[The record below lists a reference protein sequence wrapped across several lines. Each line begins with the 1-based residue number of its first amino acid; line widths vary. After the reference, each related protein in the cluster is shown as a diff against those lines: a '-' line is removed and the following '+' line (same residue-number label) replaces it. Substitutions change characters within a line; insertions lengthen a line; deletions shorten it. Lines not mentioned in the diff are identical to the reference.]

1 MDRFRNE
8 FELTSDSITKGSTHT
23 SKVEPK
29 ASLRETGNTVG
40 TQTIS
45 VQIQNTDH
53 AAMENCYFYVVNQ
66 QGEDVPA
73 FDETGDGSIRA
84 TAGQFPRME
93 KRMSLRSQT
102 FRPEARSIWLPVRI
116 MI

>member
-66 QGEDVPA
+66 QEKMCRPLTRR
-73 FDETGDGSIRA
+73 ETDQYALPQGSFH
-84 TAGQFPRME
+84 GWNSE
-93 KRMSLRSQT
+93 
-102 FRPEARSIWLPVRI
+102 
-116 MI
+116 